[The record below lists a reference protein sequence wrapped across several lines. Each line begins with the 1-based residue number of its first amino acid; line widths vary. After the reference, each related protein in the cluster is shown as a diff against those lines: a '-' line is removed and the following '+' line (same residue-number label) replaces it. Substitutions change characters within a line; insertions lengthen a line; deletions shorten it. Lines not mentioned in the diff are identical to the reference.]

1 MPRYNQSTIQQG
13 QVADPTAGLANLAQ
27 EAKSQDELNKQQ
39 RQRYAAV
46 RQAIA
51 VKGLMGKVGVKSTSG
66 GNIEITGA
74 EGGMSDSDAK
84 KAYYGIRQEDEGIK
98 GVGKTSSTTVDDSL
112 MKQGLARQAEAVAAD
127 QAQSAPVQAAQA
139 AMIQGK
145 IPDISGTKSSPIDLD
160 KIIGAIWGRAD
171 KAQQTADAA
180 EAASAASI
188 SQATSLSPQMMQ
200 QKNMLG
206 TVLPSTPV
214 KPPMAPTDSNPAVTA
229 PDPNVTGTEKLP
241 EIPKLDPA
249 KDNPDGATTGAIL
262 SHGPYKSELGAAVSV
277 NAANGVAAQA
287 APTTAAGTS
296 SSTSKSISAGGS
308 ESKGSTIAVGYKGV
322 HAAEGGNVG
331 VATTVENNDGGTIV
345 DNVQMSRRDLMA
357 AQLDADS
364 QSNAWGGQKTS
375 VFDNAIA
382 QKNAINQAV
391 NQALQSRFSG
401 TKQEYVGSYNTA
413 YSGASYDGSASKN
426 MAQQSNVSVHSG
438 DRISGGGGAASPIK
452 SYIFDTPGGHQQD
465 IKVNEETGMIEA
477 TENNTANV
485 LINNEGLHREITKGG
500 GRLGSAPVQ
509 SYFDAK
515 IESNQEMVR
524 GWRTEIKQASKP
536 EEDKIYFYAPGDKPG
551 NPIGWAYR
559 NKSGEERNELGQI
572 VSTVGGD
579 GTNTKGEYG
588 VKWRRPVSLAIS
600 NLFTGTTGRAS
611 TIGERATK

>member
-1 MPRYNQSTIQQG
+1 MPRYNQSTVQQG

-46 RQAIA
+46 RQALA

-74 EGGMSDSDAK
+74 KGGMSDSDAK
-84 KAYYGIRQEDEGIK
+84 KAYYEIGDENDGIVGK
-98 GVGKTSSTTVDDSL
+98 GKTSVTTVDDSL
-112 MKQGLARQAEAVAAD
+112 MKQGLARQTKAIAAD

-139 AMIQGK
+139 AMIEGK

-180 EAASAASI
+180 EAASAVGI
-188 SQATSLSPQMMQ
+188 SQATPLSPQMMQ

-206 TVLPSTPV
+206 TVLPSTPI

-241 EIPKLDPA
+241 EIPKLDVS
-249 KDNPDGATTGAIL
+249 KEGDGTTTGAIL
-262 SHGPYKSELGAAVSV
+262 SHGPYQSELGQQVSV
-277 NAANGVAAQA
+277 NAGNVATNPAPVTAGGV
-287 APTTAAGTS
+287 S
-296 SSTSKSISAGGS
+296 SSSSKSISAGGS

-345 DNVQMSRRDLMA
+345 DNVRMSRRSLMA

-485 LINNEGLHREITKGG
+485 LINNEGLHREITRGG

-559 NKSGEERNELGQI
+559 NKSGEEKNQFGQI

-611 TIGERATK
+611 TTGERATK